1 MLWNHLFTNKIIK
14 YTLNNIVNFTGS
26 HKGTGMSPLYWIVP
40 KEQSLFQIC
49 NCKYT
54 KDPPFCDATHVNL
67 PCEVLE
73 RQANCSKKTAHVDSC
88 KLCTKCGWV
97 PDFWPENN
105 FSLVE
110 YLFGFSFHS
119 LLQNFKVVRK
129 QWY

>member
-26 HKGTGMSPLYWIVP
+26 HKGTGMSPLCWIVP

-97 PDFWPENN
+97 PDF
-105 FSLVE
+105 
-110 YLFGFSFHS
+110 
-119 LLQNFKVVRK
+119 
-129 QWY
+129 